1 MQPLWFILKT
11 MTNTFKRHTINT
23 WHANP
28 VPKDKGH
35 HRKSATR
42 ANKLSTQMFCDRIS
56 VMLDGEKPESGY
68 VYGFFRLHCVD
79 SGNDRILKI
88 FCNQIPGNP
97 KQDDEVII
105 FMRYSTEQAL
115 TNVISKIRKT
125 LSRVTCGCAT
135 IRTVS
140 KTGYSLEIDESIKP
154 SKTEILPSQVTAKAS
169 KSNSSPI
176 AKEVLAATEIST
188 DVNTATVTDTGFN
201 TPSNQEPNSTE
212 LEPSNSKSN
221 AHVVQAGYLV
231 ALICVVVT
239 AFNLFQT
246 YYTPQPYFV
255 DKTEYRDSYTDNTN
269 HYFFHIAHNDS
280 YSLPAITQKL
290 TDVIPSHCNVDI
302 FVRIYPSVDQ
312 PENDAL
318 YMLIKRKDGEALNY
332 SASIFNVESSFDSF
346 TQYMKKRSDFCD

>member
-1 MQPLWFILKT
+1 MKQQSYQICDARYDPLLRQFV
-11 MTNTFKRHTINT
+11 REDGHVETIAPLEGKVFLFLLEN
-23 WHANP
+23 A
-28 VPKDKGH
+28 GECIE
-35 HRKSATR
+35 RG
-42 ANKLSTQMFCDRIS
+42 LIFDR
-56 VMLDGEKPESGY
+56 
-68 VYGFFRLHCVD
+68 CW
-79 SGNDRILKI
+79 GN
-88 FCNQIPGNP
+88 
-97 KQDDEVII
+97 VIV
-105 FMRYSTEQAL
+105 SEQAL

-246 YYTPQPYFV
+246 YYPPLPYFI
-255 DKTEYRDSYTDNTN
+255 DKAEYRDSYTDNTN

-290 TDVIPSHCNVDI
+290 TDVIPSQCNVDV

-312 PENDAL
+312 PESDAL
-318 YMLIKRKDGEALNY
+318 YMLVQRKNGEALNY
-332 SASIFNVESSFDSF
+332 GASIFNVESSFDSF
-346 TQYMKKRSDFCD
+346 AQYMEKRSYFCD

>member
-1 MQPLWFILKT
+1 MKQQSYQICDARYDPLLRQFV
-11 MTNTFKRHTINT
+11 REDGHVETIAPIEGKVFLFLLENE
-23 WHANP
+23 
-28 VPKDKGH
+28 GECIE
-35 HRKSATR
+35 RG
-42 ANKLSTQMFCDRIS
+42 LIFDR
-56 VMLDGEKPESGY
+56 
-68 VYGFFRLHCVD
+68 CW
-79 SGNDRILKI
+79 GN
-88 FCNQIPGNP
+88 
-97 KQDDEVII
+97 VIV
-105 FMRYSTEQAL
+105 SEQAL

-188 DVNTATVTDTGFN
+188 DVNTATVTDTGFK

-221 AHVVQAGYLV
+221 SHVVQAGYLV

-290 TDVIPSHCNVDI
+290 TDVIPSQCNVDV

-312 PENDAL
+312 PESDAL
-318 YMLIKRKDGEALNY
+318 YMLVQRENGEALNY
-332 SASIFNVESSFDSF
+332 GASIFNVESSFDSF
-346 TQYMKKRSDFCD
+346 AQYMEKRSYFCD

>member
-1 MQPLWFILKT
+1 M
-11 MTNTFKRHTINT
+11 
-23 WHANP
+23 
-28 VPKDKGH
+28 
-35 HRKSATR
+35 
-42 ANKLSTQMFCDRIS
+42 
-56 VMLDGEKPESGY
+56 
-68 VYGFFRLHCVD
+68 
-79 SGNDRILKI
+79 
-88 FCNQIPGNP
+88 
-97 KQDDEVII
+97 
-105 FMRYSTEQAL
+105 
-115 TNVISKIRKT
+115 ISKIRKT
-125 LSRVTCGCAT
+125 LSRVTCGCAM
-135 IRTVS
+135 IQKKK
-140 KTGYSLEIDESIKP
+140 KTGYLLEIDESIKP
-154 SKTEILPSQVTAKAS
+154 SKTETVPSQVTAKAS

-176 AKEVLAATEIST
+176 AKEVLAATEISA
-188 DVNTATVTDTGFN
+188 DVNTATVTDSDFKTS
-201 TPSNQEPNSTE
+201 SNQQLNSTE
-212 LEPSNSKSN
+212 LEPSNAKSN
-221 AHVVQAGYLV
+221 AQLVKAGYLV
-231 ALICVVVT
+231 ALICVFVT

-318 YMLIKRKDGEALNY
+318 YMLIKRKGGEALNY

>member
-1 MQPLWFILKT
+1 MKQQSYQICDARYDPLLRQFV
-11 MTNTFKRHTINT
+11 REDGHVETIAPIEGKVFLFLLENE
-23 WHANP
+23 
-28 VPKDKGH
+28 GECIE
-35 HRKSATR
+35 RG
-42 ANKLSTQMFCDRIS
+42 LIFDR
-56 VMLDGEKPESGY
+56 
-68 VYGFFRLHCVD
+68 CW
-79 SGNDRILKI
+79 GN
-88 FCNQIPGNP
+88 
-97 KQDDEVII
+97 VIV
-105 FMRYSTEQAL
+105 SEQAL

-290 TDVIPSHCNVDI
+290 TDVIPSQCNVDV

-312 PENDAL
+312 PESDAL
-318 YMLIKRKDGEALNY
+318 YMLVQRENGEALNY
-332 SASIFNVESSFDSF
+332 GASIFNVESSFDSF
-346 TQYMKKRSDFCD
+346 AQYMEKRSYFCD